1 MLNTYVKN
9 RGFTQTLVHNN
20 NSNNFNETNWDA
32 DYDGEKA
39 NISLNIDAN
48 GKKEHMEIKMNS
60 DELAEILNIP
70 SDNTL
75 LDKRLFNDFLS
86 KRPKKEYKIIE
97 LPKDSYEKYKKMVH
111 FEDDNDINFVN
122 HVNDD
127 NIYTHISSPEP
138 REQIIL
144 PLVIK
149 DSKRRKRNRSHKKVR
164 SHDTYKI
171 YKKTPNSTSS
181 YNMSRRTLRRNRQHG
196 NTRRTF

>member
-1 MLNTYVKN
+1 MLNTFIKSK
-9 RGFTQTLVHNN
+9 GITKTIIHNN
-20 NSNNFNETNWDA
+20 NKNYSNEMNWDA

-75 LDKRLFNDFLS
+75 LDKRLYNDFLS

-111 FEDDNDINFVN
+111 FSDDNVIHDIND
-122 HVNDD
+122 VNDND
-127 NIYTHISSPEP
+127 IYTHISSPEP

-171 YKKTPNSTSS
+171 YRKTPNSTTSH
-181 YNMSRRTLRRNRQHG
+181 NMARRTLRRNRQHG
-196 NTRRTF
+196 QTRRTF